1 MNDPKDPIGGLLRS
15 YYQSIQRDAPVS
27 LSAAVERSLRDA
39 PADGAGLTP
48 RRLFGPVLGFAAVAA
63 VAFAIV
69 ALALGGFTPG
79 PGPTQA
85 GGPTA
90 PASASPTTSAARTI
104 VPSSGCSIVPS
115 AGQGCGP
122 TAGET
127 SAETTEPSPP
137 SPTPSPTSPPS
148 PTPTYPVTSGTLI
161 RLGDMN
167 PALTGPAVFLN
178 NATILVA
185 GGRVT
190 GGNGVQ
196 ARTDK
201 AEIYVEGGPNRHTF
215 QPTGS
220 MTQPRYLHTL
230 TLLVDGRVLVVG
242 GADMSD
248 GSGNLAGAEI
258 YDPNTGKFTATGS
271 MSVGRAEHTATLIA
285 GIAGDKVL
293 ITGGYGGGTLPLAG
307 AELYD
312 VTGGTFSPTGS
323 MTTPRQ
329 RQTATL
335 LDNGLVLITGGLDDY
350 SHVLASAELYDPM
363 TGKFRATGSMT
374 TPREWHTATLLGDG
388 RVLVTGGIGADQSTP
403 LAGAEIY
410 DPTTGKFTPTGS
422 MKAARSQHTAAWVV
436 GSLIQGVAVVGGDP
450 GNSLEVFD
458 TTTGTFRYFQ
468 NLLGPIS
475 AAANMGGDRLVLTG
489 QPAQMYC
496 SWPAAFSPCQ

>member
-1 MNDPKDPIGGLLRS
+1 MNDPKDPIGRMLRS

-27 LSAAVERSLRDA
+27 LSAAVERSLRNA
-39 PADGAGLTP
+39 PAEGAGLTP

-63 VAFAIV
+63 AAFAIA
-69 ALALGGFTPG
+69 ALALGGLTPG
-79 PGPTQA
+79 PTARPTEA
-85 GGPTA
+85 GGLTT
-90 PASASPTTSAARTI
+90 PASASPTTSPTQTI

-127 SAETTEPSPP
+127 PGETTEPSPP
-137 SPTPSPTSPPS
+137 LPTSPPS

-161 RLGDMN
+161 RLSDMN

-185 GGRVT
+185 GGLVT
-190 GGNGVQ
+190 GGNGVRT
-196 ARTDK
+196 RTDK
-201 AEIYVEGGPNRHTF
+201 AEIFVEGGANSHTF
-215 QPTGS
+215 QPTGP

-230 TLLVDGRVLVVG
+230 TLLGDGRVLVVG

-248 GSGNLAGAEI
+248 GSGNLASAEI
-258 YDPNTGKFTATGS
+258 YDPSTGKFTATGS
-271 MSVGRAEHTATLIA
+271 MSVGRAEHIATLIPGAA
-285 GIAGDKVL
+285 GNKVL
-293 ITGGYGGGTLPLAG
+293 VAGGYGGGTLPLAS

-312 VTGGTFSPTGS
+312 VTSGTFSPTGS

-335 LDNGLVLITGGLDDY
+335 LDSGLVLITGGIDDY
-350 SHVLASAELYDPM
+350 SHVLASAELYDPK
-363 TGKFRATGSMT
+363 TGIFRATGSMT
-374 TPREWHTATLLGDG
+374 TRREWHTATLLGDG

-403 LAGAEIY
+403 LASAEIY
-410 DPTTGKFTPTGS
+410 DPVTGKFTATGS
-422 MKAARSQHTAAWVV
+422 MKVARSQHTAAWVQ

-458 TTTGTFRYFQ
+458 PTTGTFRYFQ
-468 NLLGPIS
+468 NLLGPTS
-475 AAANMGGDRLVLTG
+475 AAATMGGDRLLLTG